1 MIKNWFN
8 GRTVFTII
16 AIIIVMATVIYSN
29 YLSKKIAV
37 EERIKVEN
45 WIEAQRTIVKSSD
58 NSTLNLAVR
67 ISRDNHDIPI
77 IETTEKDS
85 ITGNYINLDSN
96 SVQSDK
102 GYLQTRLLEFKRQNK
117 PIITVISVKPYI
129 ANKYYYGQSI
139 LLKEIRYYPI
149 IQLFVVALFI
159 IILINSQRIHFKSS
173 QNQIWAGMA
182 KETAHQLGTPVTS
195 LEGWVEVLRDVQGSE
210 LFLPE
215 LEKDV
220 KRLLLITDRFG
231 KIGSTPQLE
240 KKDTVEQIRIMMDYM
255 KKRAGMHVNFALE
268 TEKSVIEAMI
278 SPPLFDWVIE
288 NLLKNALDAM
298 EGKGEISIYIADF
311 DTFIQIEVK
320 DTGKGI
326 PKRNFKNIFKPG
338 FTTKKRGWGLGLTLT
353 KRIVEQYHNGKI
365 TIIQSELNIGTT
377 FRILLNKQVL

>member
-16 AIIIVMATVIYSN
+16 AIIIVIATVIYSN

-102 GYLQTRLLEFKRQNK
+102 GYLQTRLQEFKRQNK

-210 LFLPE
+210 MFLPE

-220 KRLLLITDRFG
+220 KRLVLITDRFG

-240 KKDTVEQIRIMMDYM
+240 KKDTVEQIRVMMDYM
-255 KKRAGMHVNFALE
+255 RKRAGMHVDFLLE
-268 TEKSVIEAMI
+268 TDKPVIEAMI

-298 EGKGEISIYIADF
+298 EGKGKISVSIAVHEAF
-311 DTFIQIEVK
+311 VQIDIS

-326 PKRNFKNIFKPG
+326 SKRNYKNIFKPG

-365 TIIQSELNIGTT
+365 SILQSEMNKGTT
-377 FRILLNKQVL
+377 FRILLNNQGI